1 MKKVLT
7 NWVTYGAIAA
17 VLIIWWGGSLLLASL
32 VLTFAC
38 MATWRTKAWKG
49 AFLLIA
55 VAALVLSFII
65 PPPQQRET
73 VQQAKDDVRKNLQG
87 TSDRF
92 NFVADR
98 GLRSKVGDFSH
109 LLQQHPELKDDLER
123 ITTGVQLQ
131 ELSELENTTQKE
143 LAFRHAHT
151 SDWEQA
157 ELVPAASTNGLMV
170 LAKDKW
176 VSTGFQLNAGRKV
189 WANYELAKT
198 FSGLPESL
206 VLVAQLQPDGTWISG
221 WVWMSS
227 IQRPTVHEVVKFEPY
242 HTKSDKF
249 GDRQII
255 DHYIVRLLPG
265 QTGQLT
271 YWAPYW
277 ELGEQDK
284 FTRGYR
290 FHCES
295 ATLLITL
302 NGQQFTLHRGD
313 DVELPHINGNQ
324 IAADVV
330 VDYDAQYPSTVVEF
344 ISYRKPKS

>member
-123 ITTGVQLQ
+123 ITYSCKSLVSWKTRLKKNLHFVTHIRLIGNKPSL
-131 ELSELENTTQKE
+131 
-143 LAFRHAHT
+143 FRRR
-151 SDWEQA
+151 
-157 ELVPAASTNGLMV
+157 LPMV
-170 LAKDKW
+170 LW
-176 VSTGFQLNAGRKV
+176 F
-189 WANYELAKT
+189 
-198 FSGLPESL
+198 
-206 VLVAQLQPDGTWISG
+206 
-221 WVWMSS
+221 
-227 IQRPTVHEVVKFEPY
+227 
-242 HTKSDKF
+242 
-249 GDRQII
+249 
-255 DHYIVRLLPG
+255 
-265 QTGQLT
+265 
-271 YWAPYW
+271 
-277 ELGEQDK
+277 
-284 FTRGYR
+284 
-290 FHCES
+290 
-295 ATLLITL
+295 
-302 NGQQFTLHRGD
+302 
-313 DVELPHINGNQ
+313 
-324 IAADVV
+324 
-330 VDYDAQYPSTVVEF
+330 
-344 ISYRKPKS
+344 